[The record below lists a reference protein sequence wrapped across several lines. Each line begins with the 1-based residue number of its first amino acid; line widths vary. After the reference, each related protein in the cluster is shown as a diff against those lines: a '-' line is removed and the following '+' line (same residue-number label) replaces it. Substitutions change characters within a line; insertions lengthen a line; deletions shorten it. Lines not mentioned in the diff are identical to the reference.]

1 MSQVGGSLGCSEHA
15 NLLVFFGFEIVA
27 EQGRGAVEGVR
38 KIQRSFVK
46 SDIPFASKSGY

>member
-15 NLLVFFGFEIVA
+15 NLLVFFGFEGVA
-27 EQGRGAVEGVR
+27 EQGRKGEGVR